1 MTHINFFNRTKQI
14 VLVLACVTI
23 LTGCASSPNKDGL
36 TALDATERQSANYG
50 TTDKN
55 RERDSDTSKVDLLKY
70 KTSF

>member
-1 MTHINFFNRTKQI
+1 MTHINFCNQTRQI
-14 VLVLACVTI
+14 VLLLALVA
-23 LTGCASSPNKDGL
+23 LMTGCASSPNKDGL
-36 TALDATERQSANYG
+36 TTLDATERQSANYG

>member
-1 MTHINFFNRTKQI
+1 MTSIKLFNYWGQF
-14 VLVLACVTI
+14 VLWLALVAVM
-23 LTGCASSPNKDGL
+23 TGCASSPNKDGL

>member
-1 MTHINFFNRTKQI
+1 MTPIKLFNILGQF
-14 VLVLACVTI
+14 VFMLALMAVMVS
-23 LTGCASSPNKDGL
+23 CASSPNKDGL
-36 TALDATERQSANYG
+36 TALDASERQSANYG

>member
-1 MTHINFFNRTKQI
+1 MAPIKLFHLPGQF
-14 VLVLACVTI
+14 VLVLAL
-23 LTGCASSPNKDGL
+23 LTVMSGCASSPNKDGL

-55 RERDSDTSKVDLLKY
+55 RERDSDTSKLDLLKY